1 MSSRTTF
8 EALNEEQ
15 IVADFTVKSN
25 SLSTARFLDLLA
37 KQALLAP
44 ALPARLAQPLI
55 ADELKLMAQELK
67 KEQEKEQEIED
78 DWCSVEQAFVEKE
91 MAKEQ
96 KMNSKKEHFMKE
108 HFRKL
113 CSGDEDEDEACG
125 REEAE
130 RQMKILVAEEETE
143 EGWLLLGR
151 AEQEEQEEQ
160 NENKKPMD
168 AAMCRMLKQWQRE
181 QNEDFEDLVGAYGQ
195 EYIATA
201 KALQPA
207 AVAKKA
213 EEAPE
218 APERTTTPTTTTAT
232 GRRPP
237 AAARPLAKSS
247 GHPGSTTSSTTKWSP
262 REVVTPAAGSSAAKW
277 LPWQQRSLR
286 PSGHPGSTTSISAR
300 LGQGPWKRA
309 TGEDGASYFYH
320 PETGETIS

>member
-113 CSGDEDEDEACG
+113 CSGDEDEACG

-130 RQMKILVAEEETE
+130 RLMKILVAEEETE

-160 NENKKPMD
+160 NANKKPMD

-181 QNEDFEDLVGAYGQ
+181 QNEDFEEDLVGAYGQ
-195 EYIATA
+195 EYIAAA

-286 PSGHPGSTTSISAR
+286 PSGHPGSTTSGSAR
-300 LGQGPWKRA
+300 LAQGPWKRA

>member
-8 EALNEEQ
+8 EALNEQQ
-15 IVADFTVKSN
+15 IVAEFTVKSN

-37 KQALLAP
+37 ERALLAP
-44 ALPARLAQPLI
+44 ALPARLAQPLM
-55 ADELKLMAQELK
+55 ADELKMMAQEPK
-67 KEQEKEQEIED
+67 KEQEKEQEMED
-78 DWCSVEQAFVEKE
+78 DWCSVEQAVVEKE

-113 CSGDEDEDEACG
+113 CSGDEGEACG

-160 NENKKPMD
+160 TENKKPMD
-168 AAMCRMLKQWQRE
+168 AAMCRMLAQWQRE
-181 QNEDFEDLVGAYGQ
+181 QNEDFKDLVEAYGQ
-195 EYIATA
+195 EYIAAA
-201 KALQPA
+201 KDLQPA

-262 REVVTPAAGSSAAKW
+262 RQVVTPAAGSSAAKC
-277 LPWQQRSLR
+277 LPWPQRSLG
-286 PSGHPGSTTSISAR
+286 PSGHPGCTTSGSSR
-300 LGQGPWKRA
+300 LAQGPWKRA

-320 PETGETIS
+320 PETFETIC